1 MYSPYTGLI
10 IKYIFIMKL
19 FEDIIDESIIYIY
32 IYIFSDCFLTKKLLK
47 SQAGL
52 IR

>member
-32 IYIFSDCFLTKKLLK
+32 IFSDCFLTKKLLK